1 MGTLSTTTI
10 CYVSSSSAAACGRKR
25 RSLVIDSAVGQET
38 LVDLS
43 SISARTDG
51 EEDESASDL
60 DLESTLKE
68 DDQPRDREGKFLLYW
83 ITTTSTVSSLAC
95 TPSGFV
101 ISNCSG

>member
-1 MGTLSTTTI
+1 MILLATLSFSLACAAAAEADAAEKLRNPKLFFVSSTTSTLSTTTI

-60 DLESTLKE
+60 DLESTLK
-68 DDQPRDREGKFLLYW
+68 
-83 ITTTSTVSSLAC
+83 
-95 TPSGFV
+95 
-101 ISNCSG
+101 